1 MTEQAQ
7 PRIAA
12 RVGLRLAAILGV
24 IALLLAPL
32 LLRTL
37 VDGRAELV
45 RAEAAAEAGDVDAE
59 IRHLGRAA
67 RFHLPLASH
76 DELALDRLQELAR
89 SAESAGEI
97 VTALAAWR
105 ELRSALI
112 STRTIDVRRPE
123 RLHEANAAIVEL
135 MVAEARASGRPS
147 ARDRWA
153 EELEQ
158 DLEPRGRSL
167 LAALCFA
174 AWLVS
179 CVGFFAR
186 GVDAKGRLIPRP
198 ALRWGGSALLLL
210 ILWIL
215 LM

>member
-1 MTEQAQ
+1 MIEKMK
-7 PRIAA
+7 RLGLIA
-12 RVGLRLAAILGV
+12 GV
-24 IALLLAPL
+24 VALVLAPL
-32 LLRTL
+32 LVRTA
-37 VDGRAELV
+37 VDGRAELA
-45 RAEAAAEAGDVDAE
+45 RADEAGEAGDRDAE

-67 RFHLPLASH
+67 RFRLPLAQH
-76 DELALDRLQELAR
+76 DDQAINQLHALAVDAQ
-89 SAESAGEI
+89 SAGEI
-97 VTALAAWR
+97 TTSLTAWR

-112 STRTIDVRRPE
+112 GTRTLDVPE
-123 RLHEANAAIVEL
+123 PELLAEANAEIVEL
-135 MVAEARASGRPS
+135 MVEEARASNRPI

-158 DLEPRGRSL
+158 DLQPRHRTL
-167 LAALCFA
+167 LAALSFA

-179 CVGFFAR
+179 CIGFLAR
-186 GVDAKGRLIPRP
+186 GIDAKGRLIPRP

>member
-1 MTEQAQ
+1 MSD
-7 PRIAA
+7 AA
-12 RVGLRLAAILGV
+12 KPGIGRRPAVSVGVIVGV

-32 LLRTL
+32 LVRTL
-37 VDGRAELV
+37 VDGRAELA
-45 RAEAAAEAGDVDAE
+45 RAEAAASSGDVDAE

-67 RFHLPLASH
+67 RFRLPLAQH
-76 DELALDRLQELAR
+76 DELALDRLQELAG
-89 SAESAGEI
+89 SAESAGE
-97 VTALAAWR
+97 VATALAAWR

-112 STRTIDVRRPE
+112 GTRTIDVREPE
-123 RLHEANAAIVEL
+123 RLSEANAAIVNL
-135 MVAEARASGRPS
+135 MVVEAQASGRPI

-167 LAALCFA
+167 AAALCLA

-179 CVGFFAR
+179 CIGFFAR
-186 GVDAKGRLIPRP
+186 GVDVNGRLIPRP

>member
-1 MTEQAQ
+1 MSD
-7 PRIAA
+7 AA
-12 RVGLRLAAILGV
+12 KPGIVRRLGVIVGVFVGV

-32 LLRTL
+32 LVRTF
-37 VDGRAELV
+37 VDGRAELA
-45 RAEAAAEAGDVDAE
+45 RAEAAAAAGDVDAE
-59 IRHLGRAA
+59 ILHLGRAA
-67 RFHLPLASH
+67 RFTLPLAQH

-97 VTALAAWR
+97 ATALAAWR

-112 STRTIDVRRPE
+112 GTRTLDVREPE
-123 RLHEANAAIVEL
+123 RLTAANAAIVEL
-135 MVAEARASGRPS
+135 MVTEAQATGRPI

-158 DLEPRGRSL
+158 DLDPRGRSL
-167 LAALCFA
+167 TAALCFA

-179 CVGFFAR
+179 CIGFFAR

>member
-1 MTEQAQ
+1 MEQQAQ
-7 PRIAA
+7 PRIA
-12 RVGLRLAAILGV
+12 RRIGVMLGV
-24 IALLLAPL
+24 VALVLAPL
-32 LLRTL
+32 LVRVA
-37 VDGRAELV
+37 VDGRAELG
-45 RAEAAAEAGDVDAE
+45 RADAAAQAGDADAE

-67 RFHLPLASH
+67 RFRLPLAQH
-76 DELALDRLQELAR
+76 DERALDRLAELAR
-89 SAESAGEI
+89 SADEAGEI
-97 VTALAAWR
+97 TTALAAWR

-112 STRTIDVRRPE
+112 GTRAIDISEPE
-123 RLHEANAAIVEL
+123 RLAEANAAIVEL
-135 MVAEARASGRPS
+135 MVAEARALDRPV

-158 DLEPRGRSL
+158 DLAPRGRSL
-167 LAALCFA
+167 AAALCFA

-179 CVGFFAR
+179 CVGFLAT